1 MNEILNKTECQRFEA
16 KKKIQDGGLFVRL
29 DLGVNFT
36 MSANPIPLR
45 LPPMP
50 KIADILR
57 IYGLSAKKQLSQNFI
72 LDLNVT
78 DKIARV
84 SDVFDCHVCEVGA
97 GPGSLTRSLLHAGA
111 KHVAAVE
118 IDRRFMPSL
127 EMLQSACKGRLTIH
141 RADVMTFYIPEAFP
155 DADVVRWES
164 NDLPG
169 VRMVGNLPFNV
180 SIPLLLQWLEAI
192 PQRAG
197 PFAFGRT
204 PMALVFQKEVADNI
218 QSSPGNTE
226 CTRLSIMTQYLC
238 EVKKKFSLPRTVFVP
253 EPKVDASLLCFV
265 PRVVPLL
272 DAPFSIVEQVVKA
285 IFSERRK
292 TVRNSLRTL
301 FPRKPEL
308 VDELMERTGI
318 DSTLRPHQVDFKDY
332 NKICKSFIELTKDYG
347 LSHVPLRV
355 RKPVPIATFPSK
367 KMEGDVTEHVNE
379 LNFKNTIGH

>member
-1 MNEILNKTECQRFEA
+1 
-16 KKKIQDGGLFVRL
+16 
-29 DLGVNFT
+29 
-36 MSANPIPLR
+36 MSANPLPLR

-97 GPGSLTRSLLHAGA
+97 GPGSLTRSLLRAGA
-111 KHVAAVE
+111 KHVGAVE
-118 IDRRFMPSL
+118 IDGRFLPSL
-127 EMLQSACKGRLTIH
+127 EMLQSACKGRLSIH
-141 RADVMTFYIPEAFP
+141 RADIMTFYVPEALP
-155 DADVVRWES
+155 NASVVRWES

-192 PQRAG
+192 PMRAG

-218 QSSPGNTE
+218 RSSPGSTE
-226 CTRLSIMTQYLC
+226 CTRLSIMTQHLC
-238 EVKKKFSLPRTVFVP
+238 EVKKKYSLPRKVFLP
-253 EPKVDASLLCFV
+253 EPKVDASLLYFV
-265 PRVVPLL
+265 PRAVPLI
-272 DAPFSIVEQVVKA
+272 DAPFVIVEQVVKA

-292 TVRNSLRTL
+292 TIRNSLSEKKNCWKIRESWKISTRSVRGVWMGKSGPL
-301 FPRKPEL
+301 
-308 VDELMERTGI
+308 ERAQLANQIQGFRI
-318 DSTLRPHQVDFKDY
+318 PDRSD
-332 NKICKSFIELTKDYG
+332 
-347 LSHVPLRV
+347 
-355 RKPVPIATFPSK
+355 A
-367 KMEGDVTEHVNE
+367 
-379 LNFKNTIGH
+379 

>member
-1 MNEILNKTECQRFEA
+1 
-16 KKKIQDGGLFVRL
+16 
-29 DLGVNFT
+29 

-72 LDLNVT
+72 LDLNIT

-111 KHVAAVE
+111 KHVSAVE
-118 IDRRFMPSL
+118 VDGRFMPSL
-127 EMLQSACKGRLTIH
+127 EMLQSASKGRLTVH
-141 RADVMTFYIPEAFP
+141 HADIMKFHIPDAFP
-155 DADVVRWES
+155 RADVVRWES
-164 NDLPG
+164 NDTPG

-197 PFAFGRT
+197 PFVFGRT

-218 QSSPGNTE
+218 QSPPGNSE
-226 CTRLSIMTQYLC
+226 CTRLAIMTQYLC
-238 EVKKKFSLPRTVFVP
+238 EVKKKYSLPRQVFVP

-265 PRVVPLL
+265 PRVTPLIN
-272 DAPFSIVEQVVKA
+272 APFIVVEQVVKA
-285 IFSERRK
+285 IYSERRK
-292 TVRNSLRTL
+292 TIRNSLRTL
-301 FPRKPEL
+301 FPHKPEL
-308 VDELMERTGI
+308 ADELMERSEL
-318 DSTLRPHQVDFKDY
+318 DSTLRPHQVDFNDY
-332 NKICKSFIELTKDYG
+332 DKICQSFIELSRDHSLPVT
-347 LSHVPLRV
+347 PLRV
-355 RKPVPIATFPSK
+355 RKPVSITTVSNKEERADK
-367 KMEGDVTEHVNE
+367 NE
-379 LNFKNTIGH
+379 NDLEIRSSL

>member
-1 MNEILNKTECQRFEA
+1 
-16 KKKIQDGGLFVRL
+16 
-29 DLGVNFT
+29 

-292 TVRNSLRTL
+292 TIRNSLRTL

-355 RKPVPIATFPSK
+355 RKPVPIAAFPSK

>member
-1 MNEILNKTECQRFEA
+1 
-16 KKKIQDGGLFVRL
+16 
-29 DLGVNFT
+29 
-36 MSANPIPLR
+36 
-45 LPPMP
+45 MP

-57 IYGLSAKKQLSQNFI
+57 MYGLAAKKQLSQNFI

-78 DKIARV
+78 DKIAQV
-84 SDVFDCHVCEVGA
+84 ADVFDCHVCEVGA

-118 IDRRFMPSL
+118 IDGRFMPSL
-127 EMLQSACKGRLTIH
+127 EMLQSASKGRLSVH
-141 RADVMTFYIPEAFP
+141 RADIMTFYIPDAFHK
-155 DADVVRWES
+155 ADVVRWES

-218 QSSPGNTE
+218 QSPPGNSE

-238 EVKKKFSLPRTVFVP
+238 EVKEKYSLPSKVFVP
-253 EPKVDASLLCFV
+253 QPKVDASLVCFV
-265 PRVVPLL
+265 PRITPLI
-272 DAPFSIVEQVVKA
+272 DAPFVVVEQIVKA

-292 TVRNSLRTL
+292 TIRNSLRTL
-301 FPRKPEL
+301 FPRRPEL
-308 VDELMERTGI
+308 VDELMERTGLG
-318 DSTLRPHQVDFKDY
+318 STLRPHQVDFEDY
-332 NKICKSFIELTKDYG
+332 NKICQSFLELTRDHD
-347 LSHVPLRV
+347 LPVTPLRV
-355 RKPVPIATFPSK
+355 RKPVPVATAPN
-367 KMEGDVTEHVNE
+367 TEEEPDANENILEVN
-379 LNFKNTIGH
+379 

>member
-1 MNEILNKTECQRFEA
+1 
-16 KKKIQDGGLFVRL
+16 
-29 DLGVNFT
+29 
-36 MSANPIPLR
+36 MSANPLPLR

-97 GPGSLTRSLLHAGA
+97 GPGSLTRSLLRAGA
-111 KHVAAVE
+111 KHVGAVE
-118 IDRRFMPSL
+118 IDGRFLPSL
-127 EMLQSACKGRLTIH
+127 EMLQSACKGRLSIH
-141 RADVMTFYIPEAFP
+141 RADIMTFYIPEAFP
-155 DADVVRWES
+155 NASVVRWES

-192 PQRAG
+192 PMRAG

-218 QSSPGNTE
+218 RSSPGSTE
-226 CTRLSIMTQYLC
+226 CTRLSIMTQHLC
-238 EVKKKFSLPRTVFVP
+238 EVKKKYSLPRKVFLP
-253 EPKVDASLLCFV
+253 EPKVNTETEFVRLSGYGRFSFCDA
-265 PRVVPLL
+265 VV
-272 DAPFSIVEQVVKA
+272 DEEVKHENVAFNEGFSTNML
-285 IFSERRK
+285 IFSLPFY
-292 TVRNSLRTL
+292 SLFRRTL

-332 NKICKSFIELTKDYG
+332 NKICQSFLELARDHE
-347 LSHVPLRV
+347 LSVTPLRV
-355 RKPVPIATFPSK
+355 RKPVAIATASNK
-367 KMEGDVTEHVNE
+367 VEQSDVTDDDMEV
-379 LNFKNTIGH
+379 NFKNSIRH

>member
-1 MNEILNKTECQRFEA
+1 
-16 KKKIQDGGLFVRL
+16 
-29 DLGVNFT
+29 
-36 MSANPIPLR
+36 MSANPLTLR

-97 GPGSLTRSLLHAGA
+97 GPGSLTRSLLRAGA
-111 KHVAAVE
+111 KHVGAVE
-118 IDRRFMPSL
+118 IDGRFLPSL
-127 EMLQSACKGRLTIH
+127 EMLQSACKGRLSIH
-141 RADVMTFYIPEAFP
+141 RADIMTFYIPEAFP
-155 DADVVRWES
+155 NASVVRWES

-192 PQRAG
+192 PMRAG

-218 QSSPGNTE
+218 HSSPGSTE
-226 CTRLSIMTQYLC
+226 CTRLSIMTQHLC
-238 EVKKKFSLPRTVFVP
+238 EVKKKYSLPRKVFLP
-253 EPKVDASLLCFV
+253 EPKVDASLLYFV
-265 PRVVPLL
+265 PRAVPLI
-272 DAPFSIVEQVVKA
+272 DAPFVIVEQVVKA

-292 TVRNSLRTL
+292 TIRNSLRTL

-332 NKICKSFIELTKDYG
+332 NKICQSFLELARDHE
-347 LSHVPLRV
+347 LSVTPLRV
-355 RKPVPIATFPSK
+355 RKPVAIATASN
-367 KMEGDVTEHVNE
+367 EVEQSDVTDDGIEV
-379 LNFKNTIGH
+379 NFKNSIRH